1 VRVRLT
7 LELGELCRA
16 AVEALREEGERGA
29 GVTRAGDE
37 RPVLLRGEA
46 EAVDRGER
54 VLERVRAQDDR
65 ERVGAALLVQRAEAL
80 RQAFLRGVQR
90 DACDAQLPRDGRA
103 LAGHGVGAGAH
114 LGGAALRGPDLR
126 LQRVELEHGRA
137 RSRRQRIVRVAELGG
152 PAGRLR
158 A

>member
-1 VRVRLT
+1 RRGDLLLERGELLGVEPALAGERADVTRALGLPGRDRRRVRVRLA
-7 LELGELCRA
+7 LELGELGRT

-46 EAVDRGER
+46 EAVDRGEG

-80 RQAFLRGVQR
+80 RQAGLGGVQR
-90 DACDAQLPRDGRA
+90 DACDAQLSGDGRA
-103 LAGHGVGAGAH
+103 LAGHGVGA
-114 LGGAALRGPDLR
+114 
-126 LQRVELEHGRA
+126 RA
-137 RSRRQRIVRVAELGG
+137 
-152 PAGRLR
+152 
-158 A
+158 